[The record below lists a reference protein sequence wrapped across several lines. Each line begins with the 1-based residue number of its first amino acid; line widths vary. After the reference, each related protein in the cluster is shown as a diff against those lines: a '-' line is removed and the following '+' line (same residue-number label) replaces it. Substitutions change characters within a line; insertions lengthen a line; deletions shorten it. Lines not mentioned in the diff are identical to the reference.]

1 MPFLLYRLQP
11 SPGAVRF
18 DRLHPLKLGG
28 PSGPIARFVGSL
40 QAEAA
45 ERGWDLPLQT
55 LTLEGQ
61 CLPDSDNV
69 AVLFELSGGQ
79 PGAVCLYR
87 LHRVNGVSRDR
98 TTHLSLDFEVLVDEV
113 VGTSMDGFKR
123 SFALP
128 AEPAG
133 KRLREILQLSGGPG
147 GGDWRWEP
155 PAMNLGATLVGPA
168 NLATP

>member
-11 SPGAVRF
+11 SPRAVHYT
-18 DRLHPLKLGG
+18 RLHPLKLGG
-28 PSGPIARFVGSL
+28 PLGPIARFVESL
-40 QAEAA
+40 EGEAA
-45 ERGWDLPLQT
+45 ERGWVLPPQMLA
-55 LTLEGQ
+55 LETHG
-61 CLPDSDNV
+61 LPDSENI

-113 VGTSMDGFKR
+113 VSASADEFKR

-128 AEPAG
+128 AHRAG

-155 PAMNLGATLVGPA
+155 PAMNLGATLVDPA
-168 NLATP
+168 NLAAT